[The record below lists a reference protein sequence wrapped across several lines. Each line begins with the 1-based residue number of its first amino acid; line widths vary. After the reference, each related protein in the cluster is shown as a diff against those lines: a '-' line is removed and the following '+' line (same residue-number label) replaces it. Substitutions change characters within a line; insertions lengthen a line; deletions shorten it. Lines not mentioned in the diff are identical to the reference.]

1 MKKYSIWQRMLIAIY
16 GSWPTEYIKIEEGYV
31 MNYAFKCPIHGYVE
45 SYAHASNGRLICPKC
60 IENTHEQ

>member
-1 MKKYSIWQRMLIAIY
+1 MTKYSIWQRMLIALY
-16 GSWPTEYIKIEEGYV
+16 GSWPTVYIKIEEGYV

>member
-1 MKKYSIWQRMLIAIY
+1 MLIAFW

-60 IENTHEQ
+60 INNKDEQ